1 MLLRSLYLALLQ
13 VPSHL
18 QVGQEHGAVGRM
30 ENRTTRV
37 WIRLSQA
44 LPWGEVWFGALQFW
58 RKSLECP
65 HLPWATWVAFLGEAK
80 PEALLGI
87 QSKFPP
93 VPDGTT
99 PGCSCGPCSSSKQ
112 WRTTRVLSAT
122 RALVPLWRGSWLYKA
137 SGSIWP
143 CLPSGFL
150 QFCSFL
156 VAVLLCWFKIHFFP
170 FFFCL
175 LPQNYGT
182 SRAVQLRC
190 LLQTA
195 WGDLWI
201 GLCHQSGCSF
211 GLLHLGPLD
220 HPARQLGV
228 VMLPFYKGE
237 EQMFR

>member
-13 VPSHL
+13 APSHL

-65 HLPWATWVAFLGEAK
+65 HLPWATQIAFLGEAK

-99 PGCSCGPCSSSKQ
+99 PGCSCGPCSSSSKQ
-112 WRTTRVLSAT
+112 RCTTRVLSAT

-156 VAVLLCWFKIHFFP
+156 VAVLLSWFKIHFFP
-170 FFFCL
+170 FFSVCYPRIMALQGQCSWGACYRL
-175 LPQNYGT
+175 LEE
-182 SRAVQLRC
+182 
-190 LLQTA
+190 
-195 WGDLWI
+195 I
-201 GLCHQSGCSF
+201 F
-211 GLLHLGPLD
+211 GLGYATSLVAHSDFCTLGPWTILQD
-220 HPARQLGV
+220 NWGL
-228 VMLPFYKGE
+228 
-237 EQMFR
+237 